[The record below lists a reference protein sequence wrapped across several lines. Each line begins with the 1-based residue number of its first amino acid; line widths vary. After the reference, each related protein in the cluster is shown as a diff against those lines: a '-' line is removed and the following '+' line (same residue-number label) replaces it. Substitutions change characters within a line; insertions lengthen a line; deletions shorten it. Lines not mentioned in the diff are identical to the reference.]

1 MVMNTISDKAKQFVA
16 FTIKILVVGLALWF
30 IYKRLSESTWLDW
43 EEFKTTLAGKNLFLA
58 SFVLL
63 ALAFLNRFFEIL
75 KWKNLANLLKPVSVL
90 DSSRQVLSALVFSI
104 FTPNGIGEYGAKALY
119 FQKKQAKNVVF
130 LNFVCN
136 GIQMIIT
143 IFFGLVGLLL
153 LGYFDWFFGALG
165 GLLLLWILVFVL
177 KKIKIKGYSIN
188 SLIDEIHKIP
198 KKIHRAN
205 TLLGISRFVFFSLQ
219 QYYLFVFFGVEIS
232 FLPMIATIMAVY
244 LIASCLPNFQFFDFM
259 VKGGVAVYFFGL
271 IGVNQWVVMIVALL
285 MWVLNVVLPVLIGTG
300 FVLSHTTKPS
310 IQKTMA

>member
-1 MVMNTISDKAKQFVA
+1 MVMNAISDKAKQFVA

-30 IYKRLSESTWLDW
+30 IYKRLSDSTWLDW
-43 EEFKTTLAGKNLFLA
+43 EEFKATLAGKNIFLA
-58 SFVLL
+58 SFVVVL
-63 ALAFLNRFFEIL
+63 LAFLNRFFEIL

-90 DSSRQVLSALVFSI
+90 DSTKQVLSALVFSI
-104 FTPNGIGEYGAKALY
+104 FTPNGIGEYGAKALF

-143 IFFGLVGLLL
+143 ILFGIIGLLL
-153 LGYFDWFFGALG
+153 LGYFDWLFGALSI
-165 GLLLLWILVFVL
+165 LLLLWILVFVL
-177 KKIKIKGYSIN
+177 KKIKIRGYSIN
-188 SLIDEIHKIP
+188 TLIDEIYKIP
-198 KKIHRAN
+198 KKIHRQN
-205 TLLGISRFVFFSLQ
+205 TVLGISRFVFFSLQ
-219 QYYLFVFFGVEIS
+219 QYYLFVFFGVEVS

-271 IGVNQWVVMIVALL
+271 IGVNEWVVMIVALL

-300 FVLSHTTKPS
+300 FVLSHKTKPS
-310 IQKTMA
+310 IQQTLV

>member
-1 MVMNTISDKAKQFVA
+1 MVMNAISDKAKQLAA

-30 IYKRLSESTWLDW
+30 IYKRLSDSTWLDW
-43 EEFKTTLAGKNLFLA
+43 EEFKASLADKNLFLA
-58 SFVLL
+58 CFVVL

-104 FTPNGIGEYGAKALY
+104 FTPNGIGEYGAKAL
-119 FQKKQAKNVVF
+119 FFPKKQAMNVVF

-143 IFFGLVGLLL
+143 IFFGIIGLLL
-153 LGYFDWFFGALG
+153 LGYFDWLIGALSI
-165 GLLLLWILVFVL
+165 LLLLWILVFVL

-188 SLIDEIHKIP
+188 TLIDEIYKIP
-198 KKIHRAN
+198 KDVHRQN
-205 TLLGISRFVFFSLQ
+205 TVLGISRFVFFTLQ
-219 QYYLFVFFGVEIS
+219 QYYLFVFFGVEVS
-232 FLPMIATIMAVY
+232 FLPMMATIMAVY

-271 IGVNQWVVMIVALL
+271 IGVNEWIVMIVALL
-285 MWVLNVVLPVLIGTG
+285 MWMLNVVLPVLVGAG
-300 FVLSHTTKPS
+300 FVLSYSTKPKT
-310 IQKTMA
+310 QKSLV

>member
-43 EEFKTTLAGKNLFLA
+43 EEFKATLAGKNLFIA

-153 LGYFDWFFGALG
+153 LGYFDWFFVALG

-177 KKIKIKGYSIN
+177 KKIKIK
-188 SLIDEIHKIP
+188 
-198 KKIHRAN
+198 R
-205 TLLGISRFVFFSLQ
+205 
-219 QYYLFVFFGVEIS
+219 
-232 FLPMIATIMAVY
+232 
-244 LIASCLPNFQFFDFM
+244 
-259 VKGGVAVYFFGL
+259 
-271 IGVNQWVVMIVALL
+271 
-285 MWVLNVVLPVLIGTG
+285 
-300 FVLSHTTKPS
+300 
-310 IQKTMA
+310 

>member
-43 EEFKTTLAGKNLFLA
+43 EEFKATLAGKNLFIA

-259 VKGGVAVYFFGL
+259 VKGGVAVYFFSL

-285 MWVLNVVLPVLIGTG
+285 MWMLNVVLPVLIGAG

-310 IQKTMA
+310 IQKTMG